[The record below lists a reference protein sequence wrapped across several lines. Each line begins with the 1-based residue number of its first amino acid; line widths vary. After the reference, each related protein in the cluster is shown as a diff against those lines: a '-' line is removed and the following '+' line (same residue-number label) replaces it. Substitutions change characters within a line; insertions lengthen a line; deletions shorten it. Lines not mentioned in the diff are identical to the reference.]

1 MRRCCAGF
9 NEERSPCILEDGAP
23 LARREAEKTAGEEEA
38 LEKALEEE
46 EDEIALPNK
55 GTAGFCLG
63 PGVIPIWLGLLTRG
77 RAE

>member
-46 EDEIALPNK
+46 EEELEFASTQK
-55 GTAGFCLG
+55 SGTNHL
-63 PGVIPIWLGLLTRG
+63 
-77 RAE
+77 